1 MVFGNSSVQKHS
13 DKVTLLP
20 PSASQKAAGKS
31 PPIQPGQRD
40 EDDDGEHPGTDQL
53 SDGSHAETDS
63 QGTGTA
69 MPAATAPAVEFP
81 LCHAAVE
88 NIKCDTWAL
97 ADAILAEC
105 SEPGPK
111 GVRTGSNA
119 SMEKMRAEIAR
130 NHGIELS
137 FERVRKLRKAA
148 STFPPG
154 RRRPAEV
161 SLEAH
166 LEAGTPD
173 ELDELI
179 RETPGAALTVSRIRQ
194 AKAQEE
200 KAQREKEQEERRTQT
215 REKQDALQDHHEQR
229 HRESEH
235 LEESPTGLDR
245 SAAAKP
251 PEVSPPAPKKEETPR
266 GGAEALTEALRV
278 LVKAHGIDPGADKV
292 RRAIQT
298 FVAAVTPAPAK

>member
-1 MVFGNSSVQKHS
+1 MILGKSGVQKHS
-13 DKVTLLP
+13 EKLTLP
-20 PSASQKAAGKS
+20 PSSASQKAAGKS
-31 PPIQPGQRD
+31 PSIQPGQRD
-40 EDDDGEHPGTDQL
+40 EDDGEHPGADQL
-53 SDGSHAETDS
+53 TDRSHAETDS

-69 MPAATAPAVEFP
+69 MPAATAAAVEFP

-105 SEPGPK
+105 SEPGPN

-119 SMEKMRAEIAR
+119 GMEKMRAEIAR

-148 STFPPG
+148 STFPAG
-154 RRRPAEV
+154 RRRPGEA

-173 ELDELI
+173 KLDELI
-179 RETPGAALTVSRIRQ
+179 RKTPGTALTVSCIRQ
-194 AKAQEE
+194 AKSPEE
-200 KAQREKEQEERRTQT
+200 KAQREKEDEERRTQT
-215 REKQDALQDHHEQR
+215 REKQDALQDHHDQR
-229 HRESEH
+229 QRASEH
-235 LEESPTGLDR
+235 LEESSTGLDR

-298 FVAAVTPAPAK
+298 FVAAVTPAQAK